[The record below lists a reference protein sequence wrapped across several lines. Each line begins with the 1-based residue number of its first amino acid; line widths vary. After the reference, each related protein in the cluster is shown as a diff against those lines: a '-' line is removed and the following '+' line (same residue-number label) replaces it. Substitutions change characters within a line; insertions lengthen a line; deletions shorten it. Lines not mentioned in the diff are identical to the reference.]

1 VGDAGE
7 ASASQDKRRFGFVE
21 THELDEPGKNKKIKK
36 WNSFDL

>member
-21 THELDEPGKNKKIKK
+21 THEAKMEF
-36 WNSFDL
+36 FDL